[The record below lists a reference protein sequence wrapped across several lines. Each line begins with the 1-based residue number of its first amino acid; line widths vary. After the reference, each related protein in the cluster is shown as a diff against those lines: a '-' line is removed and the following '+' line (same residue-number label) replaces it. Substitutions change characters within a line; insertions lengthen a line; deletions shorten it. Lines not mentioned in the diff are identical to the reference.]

1 MARLNALTQ
10 ALRETAREEWGES
23 ILDDIVAARDEDDSI
38 FHEKIST
45 LEAGN
50 AELSTQI
57 SSLKNEL
64 YDISK
69 LIPKQVEE
77 VEDVEEELD
86 EDPDADPIDDF
97 FTEEED

>member
-1 MARLNALTQ
+1 MAKLNALIE
-10 ALRETAREEWGES
+10 ALRETAREEWADTV
-23 ILDDIVAARDEDDSI
+23 LDDIVSSRDEDDSI

-50 AELSTQI
+50 AELTSQI

-86 EDPDADPIDDF
+86 DDPDADPIDDF

>member
-1 MARLNALTQ
+1 MAKLNALIE
-10 ALRETAREEWGES
+10 ALRETAREEWADTV
-23 ILDDIVAARDEDDSI
+23 LDDIVSSRDEDDSI

-50 AELSTQI
+50 AELTSQI

-77 VEDVEEELD
+77 VEEVEEELD
-86 EDPDADPIDDF
+86 DDPDADPIDDF